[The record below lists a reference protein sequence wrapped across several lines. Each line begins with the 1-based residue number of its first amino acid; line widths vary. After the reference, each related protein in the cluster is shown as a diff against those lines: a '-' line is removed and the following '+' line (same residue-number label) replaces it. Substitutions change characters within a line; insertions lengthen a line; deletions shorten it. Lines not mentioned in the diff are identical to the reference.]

1 MAYTDNFR
9 PLWLVDPTAP
19 RYVEAY
25 PRFNSLNAEKAIRGG
40 ATVCEFMEGRRL
52 VGRYIFRRY
61 LDDAVLPR
69 WILGSHQILGSRH
82 IPADFSEVAF
92 RTVNM
97 TNGKWARYYVLC
109 QICQKPKAI
118 LAFTRWWACQ
128 RCHQLLHLSQVMDP
142 VARRH
147 AEYLEIQSRL
157 KAGRQKGEH
166 SKTIF
171 KLKRRSNVLAR
182 WLNGRQ
188 AVLRSAE
195 QDQVVEARWVR
206 LDDALLF

>member
-1 MAYTDNFR
+1 MAAPGKNTAVLDS
-9 PLWLVDPTAP
+9 VTAP
-19 RYVEAY
+19 LR
-25 PRFNSLNAEKAIRGG
+25 K
-40 ATVCEFMEGRRL
+40 
-52 VGRYIFRRY
+52 Y

-157 KAGRQKGEH
+157 KAGRQKGEQPDQGQAELVTVH
-166 SKTIF
+166 
-171 KLKRRSNVLAR
+171 R
-182 WLNGRQ
+182 GRITRCGRVQ
-188 AVLRSAE
+188 SP
-195 QDQVVEARWVR
+195 R
-206 LDDALLF
+206 LDRRVST